1 MNNIIKIT
9 DNYYDYYLMES
20 IKIYFLSFIFNV
32 VDIDS
37 WSSNCSCLKF
47 QNLKLLITVCILQW
61 KVYKPKTKS
70 GVVFPTWYESIT
82 QLII

>member
-37 WSSNCSCLKF
+37 
-47 QNLKLLITVCILQW
+47 
-61 KVYKPKTKS
+61 
-70 GVVFPTWYESIT
+70 
-82 QLII
+82 